1 MLRNT
6 PCGTRCLKKALVGS
20 GRQVRRDGS
29 GGTGRED
36 WSVGQVGDRSGGQV
50 RRDGSGGLVSGTG
63 RRQVRR
69 TGQGTGH
76 EDVSRDRSGGRVR
89 ETGQEGRGDILQTI
103 NIRSV
108 NSFTCLL
115 S

>member
-1 MLRNT
+1 MWHEMSQE
-6 PCGTRCLKKALVGS
+6 GA
-20 GRQVRRDGS
+20 GRVRETGQEGRVRRDGS
-29 GGTGRED
+29 R
-36 WSVGQVGDRSGGQV
+36 
-50 RRDGSGGLVSGTG
+50 GLVSGTG

-89 ETGQEGRGDILQTI
+89 ETGQEGRGDILQPIT
-103 NIRSV
+103 IRSV